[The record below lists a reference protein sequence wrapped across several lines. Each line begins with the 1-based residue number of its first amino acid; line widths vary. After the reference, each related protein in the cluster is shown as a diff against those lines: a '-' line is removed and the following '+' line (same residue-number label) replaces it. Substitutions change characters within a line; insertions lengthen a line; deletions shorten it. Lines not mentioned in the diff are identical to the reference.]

1 MELDARLDALLLA
14 LSSFECDRKSRINTN
29 FLEFLP
35 YWNSFDDQ
43 AEGELSLYKAQWQ
56 RHYDLMTHQEHQI
69 RELLFEKGYDVS
81 MEFLQ
86 AVETGFLDGDEDMD
100 SDLLGTVGELTA
112 SEEEKSRILAD
123 DVIRTRAPIEA
134 SSTLDDEEPSWTERV
149 VDVPVSDTILSQLT
163 LKAE

>member
-1 MELDARLDALLLA
+1 
-14 LSSFECDRKSRINTN
+14 
-29 FLEFLP
+29 
-35 YWNSFDDQ
+35 
-43 AEGELSLYKAQWQ
+43 
-56 RHYDLMTHQEHQI
+56 MTHQEHQI

-86 AVETGFLDGDEDMD
+86 AVETGLLDGDEDMD

-149 VDVPVSDTILSQLT
+149 VDVPVSDTIMSQLT